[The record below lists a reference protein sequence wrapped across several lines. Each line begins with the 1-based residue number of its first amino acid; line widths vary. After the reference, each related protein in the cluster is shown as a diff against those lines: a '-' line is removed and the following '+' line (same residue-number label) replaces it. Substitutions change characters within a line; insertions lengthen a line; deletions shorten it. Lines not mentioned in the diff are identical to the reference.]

1 LNYEQSFTYELPFG
15 PGHSHLNTGIAA
27 VALGGWKVSGI
38 ISALSGT
45 PFTVYANSGSL
56 ATNGTAQTA
65 NLVGPYK
72 VTHGIGSNTHWLD
85 PSAFGQPSGCPT
97 AVAPNPTPPC
107 TPQNVGLGNTG
118 RNQFRGPGYIQDNIS
133 LFKSFNIFREA
144 ALETRIEAFQLS
156 NTPQFNNPNS
166 GSGNI
171 FTSGSFGQVTST
183 LGSGQGSV
191 NGIGG
196 GRTLQ
201 ASARITF

>member
-1 LNYEQSFTYELPFG
+1 
-15 PGHSHLNTGIAA
+15 
-27 VALGGWKVSGI
+27 
-38 ISALSGT
+38 
-45 PFTVYANSGSL
+45 
-56 ATNGTAQTA
+56 
-65 NLVGPYK
+65 
-72 VTHGIGSNTHWLD
+72 
-85 PSAFGQPSGCPT
+85 
-97 AVAPNPTPPC
+97 
-107 TPQNVGLGNTG
+107 VGLGNTG

-133 LFKSFNIFREA
+133 LFKSFSIFREA

-171 FTSGSFGQVTST
+171 FTSGNFGRITST
-183 LGSGQGSV
+183 LSSGQGSV

>member
-1 LNYEQSFTYELPFG
+1 
-15 PGHSHLNTGIAA
+15 
-27 VALGGWKVSGI
+27 VALGGWKISGI
-38 ISALSGT
+38 ISAVSGT
-45 PFTVYANSGSL
+45 PFTVYANGGSL
-56 ATNGTAQTA
+56 NTPGTAQTA
-65 NLVGPYK
+65 SLIGPYK

-85 PSAFGQPSGCPT
+85 VSAFGQPAGCPA
-97 AVAPNPTPPC
+97 AVPPNPAPPC
-107 TPQNVGLGNTG
+107 TAQNVGLGNTG
-118 RNQFRGPGYIQDNIS
+118 RNQFRGPGYIQDNVS

-171 FTSGSFGQVTST
+171 FTSGNFGRITST